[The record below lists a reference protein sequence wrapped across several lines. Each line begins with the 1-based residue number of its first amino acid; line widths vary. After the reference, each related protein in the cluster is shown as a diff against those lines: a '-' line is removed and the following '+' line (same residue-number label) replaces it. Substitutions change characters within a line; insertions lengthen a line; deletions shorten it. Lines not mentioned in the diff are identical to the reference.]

1 MEIITKDSLDKS
13 IEFISEIDFNEE
25 DYEKIFEKFKPIFK
39 NLKIKEKLENI
50 TGVDKIDEQFSI
62 KTLMKI
68 IMESM
73 SLNDLNLLT
82 KKIVKNEDLTDFIED
97 LFLEKLF

>member
-25 DYEKIFEKFKPIFK
+25 DYEKIFEKFKPIFE
-39 NLKIKEKLENI
+39 NLKIKEKLEKI
-50 TGVDKIDEQFSI
+50 SGVDKIDEQFSI
-62 KTLMKI
+62 KTLMKN